1 MRNNNKSKIP
11 SFLLGLSFTPDV
23 SSGSYQGL
31 FCSKTGSPTGSQLPS
46 VHSHSVGSSMGC
58 WGTSAVV
65 PGASSPHPFAL
76 ILVSA
81 ALFLSRIHSSPHAA
95 LHGVF
100 LLLHELFSQLCLSE
114 GLSFG
119 QWWVP
124 LGLTGLILSVV
135 GKAGIFSH
143 KPPLQPQC
151 YQNLT
156 K

>member
-31 FCSKTGSPTGSQLPS
+31 SCSKTGSPTGSQLPS
-46 VHSHSVGSSMGC
+46 VHSHSVGSSMGAGEPLLWHLEHPLPILC
-58 WGTSAVV
+58 TDPGVCRVV
-65 PGASSPHPFAL
+65 SLSYSLLSPCSFARCIFTPSWTVL
-76 ILVSA
+76 TT
-81 ALFLSRIHSSPHAA
+81 
-95 LHGVF
+95 
-100 LLLHELFSQLCLSE
+100 LCLSE

-124 LGLTGLILSVV
+124 LGLTGLILSDV